1 MGIARESR
9 LSRSKQD
16 QLTEHFVA
24 GTTARTAAALCGV
37 NRKTAAYFLYRP
49 REIIAYEMESE
60 ADAVFEAAMAE
71 AAEGKGR
78 DRHASGEPFER
89 QPMMAITAMVGVGFP
104 LGQAQKKA
112 QEAARFATAG
122 DVDCARAEI
131 LGGINYFAG
140 ALIALEGR
148 R

>member
-1 MGIARESR
+1 MTAPRVT
-9 LSRSKQD
+9 K
-16 QLTEHFVA
+16 A
-24 GTTARTAAALCGV
+24 GRRFRGG
-37 NRKTAAYFLYRP
+37 N
-49 REIIAYEMESE
+49 
-60 ADAVFEAAMAE
+60 
-71 AAEGKGR
+71 GGGR
-78 DRHASGEPFER
+78 RRQGPDRHASGEPFER
-89 QPMMAITAMVGVGFP
+89 QPMIAIAAMVGVEFP

-112 QEAARFATAG
+112 QEAARFAAAG

>member
-1 MGIARESR
+1 MTAPAGYES
-9 LSRSKQD
+9 L
-16 QLTEHFVA
+16 A
-24 GTTARTAAALCGV
+24 
-37 NRKTAAYFLYRP
+37 
-49 REIIAYEMESE
+49 
-60 ADAVFEAAMAE
+60 AVFEAAMAE

-89 QPMMAITAMVGVGFP
+89 QPMIAIAAMVGVGFP

-112 QEAARFATAG
+112 QEAARFAAAG
-122 DVDCARAEI
+122 DADCARAEI